1 MPAMPD
7 ARRIDWTQWLFP
19 GPRRTFTEGELAR
32 AGPQHWSLGIDCY
45 VYSNVA
51 VLVVLFYKF
60 LPPVVATGLLVVA
73 LGAAAA
79 GLVVAR
85 WLWRRPTR
93 ARFNLASL
101 GAGLLAG
108 LVPIL
113 MVHAGQRSLMR
124 DTMPLLA
131 GGLAVML
138 SSWWFLTIYRSQQ
151 LENRLRELD
160 EQQQRVAMAQRL
172 AAAQIQ
178 PHFLFNTLASLQH
191 WVDTQDARGGPLL
204 RSLTRYLR
212 ATLPMFE
219 QDRLPVA
226 QELQIVRSYL
236 DIMQARLGA
245 RLTWAIDTTQVPASV
260 LSQAT
265 LPPGTL
271 LTLAE
276 NAITHGVEPSLRG
289 GHIAVTLNLTQD
301 GRWLRLEVLDSG
313 AGLAAGACD
322 GVGLHNT
329 RERLAAQSG
338 GAAQMGLEA
347 AAPGCLAWIEWP
359 LAAPL
364 SSVPPVP
371 PLTSVEALSPLSPR
385 PPITPMAAMAPTS
398 PLSPA
403 TVAIPADSRPQKD
416 LRP

>member
-1 MPAMPD
+1 MPTMPD
-7 ARRIDWTQWLFP
+7 ARRFDWTQWLFP
-19 GPRRTFTEGELAR
+19 GPRRAFTDAELAR
-32 AGPQHWSLGIDCY
+32 VGPQRWSLGIDCY
-45 VYSNVA
+45 VYSNVL
-51 VLVVLFYKF
+51 VLMVLFYKF
-60 LPPVVATGLLVVA
+60 LPAMVATAVLVAA
-73 LGAAAA
+73 LATAAA
-79 GLVVAR
+79 GLAVGR

-101 GAGLLAG
+101 GAGLFAG
-108 LVPIL
+108 ALPVL
-113 MVHAGQRSLMR
+113 MVNAGQRSLMR

-219 QDRLPVA
+219 HDRLAVA

-245 RLTWAIDTTQVPASV
+245 RLTWSVETPNVPDAV
-260 LSQAT
+260 LTHAT

-276 NAITHGVEPSLRG
+276 NAITHGIEPSLRG
-289 GHIAVTLNLTQD
+289 GHIAVTLSLTQD
-301 GRWLRLEVLDSG
+301 GRWLRLEVQDSG
-313 AGLAAGACD
+313 AGLVAGACD

-359 LAAPL
+359 LAEPAFAP
-364 SSVPPVP
+364 VAWPETPPVTVRDDLP
-371 PLTSVEALSPLSPR
+371 IHDLNTRQEDVR
-385 PPITPMAAMAPTS
+385 P
-398 PLSPA
+398 
-403 TVAIPADSRPQKD
+403 
-416 LRP
+416 

>member
-32 AGPQHWSLGIDCY
+32 AGPQRWLLGIDCY
-45 VYSNVA
+45 VYSNV
-51 VLVVLFYKF
+51 VMLVVLFYKF

-79 GLVVAR
+79 GLAVAR

-113 MVHAGQRSLMR
+113 MVHAGQKSLMR

-226 QELQIVRSYL
+226 EELQIVRSYL

-245 RLTWAIDTTQVPASV
+245 RLTWAVDTTRVPASV

-289 GHIAVTLNLTQD
+289 GHIAVTLSLTQD
-301 GRWLRLEVLDSG
+301 SRWLRLEVQDTG

-359 LAAPL
+359 LAAPTL
-364 SSVPPVP
+364 PVP
-371 PLTSVEALSPLSPR
+371 SLSPVEAPSPLSPR
-385 PPITPMAAMAPTS
+385 PPITPMSSTS
-398 PLSPA
+398 PLPPA
-403 TVAIPADSRPQKD
+403 TVAIPADSHSQEGQRS
-416 LRP
+416 

>member
-1 MPAMPD
+1 MHPTPTLPTMPV
-7 ARRIDWTQWLFP
+7 ARRFDWTQWLFP
-19 GPRRTFTEGELAR
+19 GPRRTFTEAELAR
-32 AGPQHWSLGIDCY
+32 VGPQRWSLGIDCY
-45 VYSNVA
+45 VYSNVV

-60 LPPVVATGLLVVA
+60 LPAMVATAVLVVA
-73 LGAAAA
+73 LAAAAA
-79 GLVVAR
+79 GLGVGR

-101 GAGLLAG
+101 GAGLLAAM
-108 LVPIL
+108 VPIL
-113 MVHAGQRSLMR
+113 MVNAGHKSLMR

-219 QDRLPVA
+219 HDRLPVA

-245 RLTWAIDTTQVPASV
+245 RLTWTVDSTTVPDPV
-260 LSQAT
+260 LIQAT

-276 NAITHGVEPSLRG
+276 NAITHGIEPSLRG
-289 GHIAVTLNLTQD
+289 GHIAVTLSLTQD
-301 GRWLRLEVLDSG
+301 SRWLRLEVQDSG
-313 AGLAAGACD
+313 AGLVSGACD

-347 AAPGCLAWIEWP
+347 ATPGCLAWIEWP
-359 LAAPL
+359 LAEPVVGQAAVPETPRSAAPEP
-364 SSVPPVP
+364 PPVHD
-371 PLTSVEALSPLSPR
+371 LKTRQE
-385 PPITPMAAMAPTS
+385 
-398 PLSPA
+398 
-403 TVAIPADSRPQKD
+403 D